1 MSIILG
7 RPQCGGIRTVDPAI
21 LRILRILRVARILKL
36 LKGAKDL
43 LILLNVVAGS
53 LAQVGN
59 LGLLLFLLFFIYAA
73 LGIELFGRLECTE
86 NNPCDGISDYA
97 NFNNFGMAMLVLFRL
112 STGDNWN
119 GMMKD
124 GLREVPPVSTNASL
138 VSQYSNDYGC
148 DFSVSCE
155 ENCCSGCDDSESC
168 KENCC
173 ANRTIV
179 PFYFISFCV
188 LSTFVMLN
196 LVVATL
202 MGELEKAGG
211 KSPDDGISMAKD
223 DSVDMDKVSVPLGV
237 PKLEN
242 VQVDTNTVARITP
255 VTPVEESPSETSPD
269 GTSAEGEAS
278 SPTAGSRVK
287 LEPLPMRPASPSVF
301 VPFAPET
308 IAHNDP
314 AEGEDTT
321 ESHVLSHTEVG
332 TVGGHNR

>member
-1 MSIILG
+1 
-7 RPQCGGIRTVDPAI
+7 
-21 LRILRILRVARILKL
+21 
-36 LKGAKDL
+36 
-43 LILLNVVAGS
+43 
-53 LAQVGN
+53 
-59 LGLLLFLLFFIYAA
+59 
-73 LGIELFGRLECTE
+73 
-86 NNPCDGISDYA
+86 
-97 NFNNFGMAMLVLFRL
+97 
-112 STGDNWN
+112 
-119 GMMKD
+119 
-124 GLREVPPVSTNASL
+124 
-138 VSQYSNDYGC
+138 
-148 DFSVSCE
+148 
-155 ENCCSGCDDSESC
+155 
-168 KENCC
+168 
-173 ANRTIV
+173 
-179 PFYFISFCV
+179 
-188 LSTFVMLN
+188 MLN